1 MSTGWIIVLVI
12 VGVAFIGGLL
22 AALAVPAFQRF
33 QKLAQ
38 EAKEKRHQ
46 AVQPPPPLT
55 PAQQQAFEKFGAE
68 LAGALKKSDDVHVK
82 RLLDTEAIADR
93 VFDSRTDSIPQVGE
107 VRKGFVEGAGK
118 RQGGWL
124 GDLLGAD
131 VKPLHFHT
139 RDGFPAILLRI
150 KPKDGG
156 VNYVDVLARPDGESF
171 RVVDMFGYLYAT
183 LISEEAR
190 RLIAVMI
197 PNSGAGA
204 LASWLGVPNFDKA
217 MLDHLQSATKMLREG
232 RFAEALNLCQ
242 TLPEP
247 YRSQRLFFIIRLE
260 ALMALNGT
268 GEGKHDAAYKD
279 ALRAAPN
286 ILGQDSTTDLLM
298 IDLHFLDGNFAE
310 ADASIQRVE
319 RIIGGDPY
327 LKVLRANTRRMMKDY
342 DGALK
347 LANEA
352 QHDEPDLADAVDA
365 RITIHLERK
374 DYRGLVAELR
384 AFKRDF
390 GITLDRKAL
399 DEPMYAEFVASPEF
413 AAWEKEIQ
421 K

>member
-1 MSTGWIIVLVI
+1 MALSSTG
-12 VGVAFIGGLL
+12 
-22 AALAVPAFQRF
+22 
-33 QKLAQ
+33 
-38 EAKEKRHQ
+38 
-46 AVQPPPPLT
+46 
-55 PAQQQAFEKFGAE
+55 
-68 LAGALKKSDDVHVK
+68 
-82 RLLDTEAIADR
+82 
-93 VFDSRTDSIPQVGE
+93 
-107 VRKGFVEGAGK
+107 
-118 RQGGWL
+118 
-124 GDLLGAD
+124 
-131 VKPLHFHT
+131 
-139 RDGFPAILLRI
+139 DGR
-150 KPKDGG
+150 
-156 VNYVDVLARPDGESF
+156 
-171 RVVDMFGYLYAT
+171 
-183 LISEEAR
+183 
-190 RLIAVMI
+190 
-197 PNSGAGA
+197 
-204 LASWLGVPNFDKA
+204 
-217 MLDHLQSATKMLREG
+217 
-232 RFAEALNLCQ
+232 
-242 TLPEP
+242 
-247 YRSQRLFFIIRLE
+247 
-260 ALMALNGT
+260 
-268 GEGKHDAAYKD
+268 HDAAYKD